1 MIHSFKPSELPS
13 PPKSA
18 LDILNACAD
27 DSVDYCEITRLVT
40 NDPQLTVEVLRMVNS
55 AFYAMSQEISSLS
68 QAISVIGVK
77 SLRNLCLCL
86 SIKEV
91 FAGVDFD
98 ADFLNQFWTDSLF
111 RAVAAKHIAQKT
123 NKDPDECFTA
133 GLLQDFGLLIMIYL
147 DPDKIS
153 SWSSLR
159 QIIPDQRI
167 EKEKSIFGY
176 SHTDIFKMMGEQW
189 SLPESIVLPVVNH
202 HDCEVSDVIDI
213 CNILNAADWFS
224 YVMTSEKV
232 KDSSGLCKNYL
243 SKTLHIDGDE
253 VDDCLTQI
261 SASVH
266 QAASA
271 LGIKIKDIP
280 EYTELLKKSN
290 LKLAEDNLEIQELN
304 WKLQETI
311 KERDRLSLE
320 LDKELKLATEIQES
334 LLPVDKKLPVFG
346 FNVPAKQLS
355 GDFYDYQELSDGSIL
370 FCLADVSGKGVNA
383 SLLMVKASSLFHCL
397 GKFVPDLSK
406 LVTIVNKELVETSI
420 RGMFV
425 TFFCGKYFPATGEL
439 QTINA
444 GHLPALIIGE
454 NTSLSIESKSIPLG
468 IVSDTE
474 FIVDKFS
481 LNKSVLYV
489 YTDGITEAEFEN
501 KVIGI
506 DGVNSFFNHIN
517 NLDIDRQ
524 LVEISDKYE
533 SNDLSTH
540 DDMTILIVNGR

>member
-27 DSVDYCEITRLVT
+27 DSVDYSEITRLVT

-77 SLRNLCLCL
+77 SLRNLCLCI

-98 ADFLNQFWTDSLF
+98 ADFLNEFWTDSLF
-111 RAVAAKHIAQKT
+111 RAVAAKHIAEKT
-123 NKDPDECFTA
+123 NQDPDECFTA
-133 GLLQDFGLLIMIYL
+133 GLLQDFGLLILIYL
-147 DPDKIS
+147 DPDKVS

-159 QIIPDQRI
+159 QIAPDQRI

-176 SHTDIFKMMGEQW
+176 SHTDIFKTMGEQW

-202 HDCEVSDVIDI
+202 HDCEITEDIDI

-232 KDSSGLCKNYL
+232 KDSSGLCKKYL

-253 VDDCLTQI
+253 VDDCLTKI
-261 SASVH
+261 SSLVH
-266 QAASA
+266 QAAGA

-320 LDKELKLATEIQES
+320 LDNELKLATEIQES
-334 LLPVDKKLPVFG
+334 LLPIDKILPVFG

-383 SLLMVKASSLFHCL
+383 SLLMVKTSSLFHCL
-397 GKFVPDLSK
+397 GKFVSDLSK
-406 LVTIVNKELVETSI
+406 LVSIVNKELVETSI

-425 TFFCGKYFPATGEL
+425 TFVCGKYFPNTGEL

-444 GHLPALIIGE
+444 GHLPALIIGQ
-454 NTSLSIESKSIPLG
+454 NSTLSIESKSIPLG

-474 FIVDKFS
+474 FIVENHK
-481 LNKSVLYV
+481 LNNSTLYI

-506 DGVNSFFNHIN
+506 EGVNNFFRDIN
-517 NLDIDRQ
+517 SLDIDHQ
-524 LVEISDKYE
+524 LSEIRDKFE